1 MKLLKAAVLPLH
13 ALLAC
18 GTAFAGLGSVN
29 GFRHADCVI
38 RPGRNEI
45 GMNSLKCILDAS
57 KRAVRLLESNDPLIL
72 CSSTAFFATFS
83 LSPII
88 ILLVNL
94 FSLYFRSE
102 EIGYQLFKVL
112 ASTVGEET
120 ARDIQ
125 KIVGNFMDLESGW
138 LITLVS
144 SVFFLFVATTLLTV
158 VKKSIHK
165 LWHIRSQPQWHLRYF
180 GWERGTAILLIFYSG
195 ILMLL
200 SILVD
205 TGLAVSHDYLQVIWP
220 GAAIV
225 AVRVLNVIFSIVVIS
240 VWFTLIFKILPEA
253 KVNWEV
259 AFVGGF
265 VTAILYSIGELVLR
279 KVLVH
284 ARLENIFGATTSL
297 ALLLLFIFYC
307 SFILYFGAAFTHEYA
322 IKTDQ
327 RIGTSRHSKLYEEKI
342 VESN

>member
-1 MKLLKAAVLPLH
+1 MD
-13 ALLAC
+13 
-18 GTAFAGLGSVN
+18 SV
-29 GFRHADCVI
+29 
-38 RPGRNEI
+38 
-45 GMNSLKCILDAS
+45 KCILGGFR
-57 KRAVRLLESNDPLIL
+57 RAFGLLQHNDPLIL

-94 FSLYFRSE
+94 FSIYFTSQ
-102 EIGYQLFKVL
+102 EIGYQMFKVFS
-112 ASTVGEET
+112 STFGEET
-120 ARDIQ
+120 AVDIQ
-125 KIVGNFMDLESGW
+125 KIVGNFMEMESGW
-138 LITLVS
+138 LITLGS
-144 SVFFLFVATTLLTV
+144 SLFFLFVATTLLNV

-165 LWHIRSQPQWHLRYF
+165 LWHIRSTPQRHLRYF
-180 GWERGTAILLIFYSG
+180 GWERATAILLIFYSG

-200 SILVD
+200 SILVN

-225 AVRVLNVIFSIVVIS
+225 AIRILNIVFSVVVIS
-240 VWFTLIFKILPEA
+240 VWFTLIFKILPDA
-253 KVNWEV
+253 QVKWEV
-259 AFVGGF
+259 AAVGGF
-265 VTAILYSIGELVLR
+265 FTAILYIVGELVLR

-322 IKTDQ
+322 VNTDQ
-327 RIGTSRHSKLYEEKI
+327 RIATSKHSRLYEEKI
-342 VESN
+342 LEDGP